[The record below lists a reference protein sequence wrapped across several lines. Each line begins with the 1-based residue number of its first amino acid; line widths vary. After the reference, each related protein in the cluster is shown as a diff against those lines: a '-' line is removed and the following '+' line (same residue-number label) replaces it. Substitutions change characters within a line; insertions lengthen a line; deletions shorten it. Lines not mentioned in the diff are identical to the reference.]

1 MSLLGFRR
9 LARRISDFKFRNSDV
24 GFQNSDFG
32 IRISDFRF
40 WILDFGFQISDFPPF
55 QISPRGFRRYAIRF
69 HEQHPRGKA
78 WSVTIRQRM
87 VVLSEREGTLHSN

>member
-1 MSLLGFRR
+1 MSDFRIQILEFGFRI
-9 LARRISDFKFRNSDV
+9 L
-24 GFQNSDFG
+24 DFG
-32 IRISDFRF
+32 FWISDFR
-40 WILDFGFQISDFPPF
+40 FQISDFPPF